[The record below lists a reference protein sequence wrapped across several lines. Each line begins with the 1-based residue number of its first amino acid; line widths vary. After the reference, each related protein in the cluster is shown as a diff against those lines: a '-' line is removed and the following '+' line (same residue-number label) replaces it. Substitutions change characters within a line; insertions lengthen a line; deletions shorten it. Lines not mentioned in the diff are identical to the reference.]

1 MPPPRSRTLPLR
13 HLLVLLTAIGL
24 LPLALL
30 GIWSIHVASEYRQRE
45 QERALLDM
53 ARALSSAVDAE
64 LDSSVAALSTMA
76 QNPAM
81 VAGDVRAFYEVAAAQ
96 ARVQPEW
103 LGVFLADHEGKTLFR
118 TNVPFGAEAPTLAD
132 PDSLQRALSLHR
144 AVVGRIVRGKAG
156 RAAVPVRIPV
166 TDTHG
171 HAFVL
176 SAIVKPD
183 RILRVIERQQAPAD
197 SLIAVVD
204 ASGHIVARSKNQ
216 ERFVTQ
222 PITPALR
229 ELMRKNGLEGAGATL
244 TKEGDLVATAY
255 SSMSRYGWTVV
266 TNTPMAA
273 LRAGFFEGI
282 AVYAAGIA
290 ISLAVCIALAY
301 LLSNRIV
308 GAVNG
313 LRRAAAALGAGRPV
327 HVPKARI
334 RELGRMGRALE
345 AAGRQRARRE
355 QERSTLLASLEQAL
369 EQAREAGQAKD
380 DFLAVLGHE
389 LRNPLSPIV
398 ASLDLM
404 DMRDEPGARRE
415 RAIMRRQVTH
425 LKRLVDDLL
434 DVSRIAS
441 GKLELEL
448 RPLNLAETVR
458 HAVAAL
464 PGHAVTLDAPDAVWI
479 LGDDSR
485 LVQVLNNLLSNA
497 ARFGSSATHVEL
509 AADEA
514 AGLARLSVQ
523 DTGIGMDAGLLS
535 RIFEPFYQ
543 APQQLA
549 RRTGGLG
556 LGLAIVRKI
565 VDLHGGS
572 VSAASEGPGRGS
584 RFDVSLPLA
593 AAQAQVPD
601 AAPAAAHRP
610 CAILLVDDNEDAAA
624 GTASLLRQLG
634 HTVEVAYTAAQAL
647 AAARGVLT
655 GSMPA
660 ELPPVAILD
669 IGLPDMDGYALA
681 LLLRRQYGAGLRL
694 VALSGYGQQA
704 DLERAVQ
711 AGFDLHLTK
720 PASLDDLQRALRPA
734 TAANALPGP

>member
-103 LGVFLADHEGKTLFR
+103 LGAFLADHQGRTLFR
-118 TNVPFGAEAPTLAD
+118 TNAPFGAEAPALAD

-327 HVPKARI
+327 HVPRARI

-345 AAGRQRARRE
+345 AAGHQRARHE
-355 QERSTLLASLEQAL
+355 LERSRLLASLEDAL
-369 EQAREAGQAKD
+369 EQARQAGLAKD
-380 DFLAVLGHE
+380 EFLAVLGHE

-398 ASLDLM
+398 TSLDLM

-441 GKLELEL
+441 GKLRLEL
-448 RPLNLAETVR
+448 HPLNLAETVR
-458 HAVAAL
+458 HVVSAL
-464 PGHAVTLDAPDAVWI
+464 PGQAIALDAPETVWI
-479 LGDDSR
+479 DGDDSR
-485 LVQVLNNLLSNA
+485 LAQVLNNLLSNA
-497 ARFGSSATHVEL
+497 ARFGSTATSVEL
-509 AADEA
+509 DADPA
-514 AGLARLSVQ
+514 AGTATLSVQ
-523 DTGIGMDAGLLS
+523 DNGIGMDAALLS
-535 RIFEPFYQ
+535 RVFEPFYQ

-565 VDLHGGS
+565 VELHGGS
-572 VSAASEGPGRGS
+572 VSAYSAGPGLGS
-584 RFDVSLPLA
+584 RFSVLLPLA
-593 AAQAQVPD
+593 TAPREASDTAT
-601 AAPAAAHRP
+601 APAQQACRV
-610 CAILLVDDNEDAAA
+610 LLVDDNEDAAA
-624 GTASLLRQLG
+624 GTGALLRQLG
-634 HTVEVAYTAAQAL
+634 HSVDIAHSGAAAL
-647 AAARGVLT
+647 AAARTHG
-655 GSMPA
+655 PD
-660 ELPPVAILD
+660 VAVLD

-681 LLLRRQYGAGLRL
+681 AELRRQHGDALRL
-694 VALSGYGQQA
+694 VALSGYGQEA
-704 DLERAVQ
+704 DIQRAAQ
-711 AGFDLHLTK
+711 AGFALHLTK
-720 PASLDDLQRALRPA
+720 PATLDDLVRALQPA
-734 TAANALPGP
+734 SSHSAP

>member
-1 MPPPRSRTLPLR
+1 MPSPRVRSLPLR

-30 GIWSIHVASEYRQRE
+30 GIWSIHAASEYRLRE

-76 QNPAM
+76 QHPAM
-81 VAGDVRAFYEVAAAQ
+81 MAGDVRGFYDAAVAQ

-103 LGVFLADHEGKTLFR
+103 LGVFLADSEGQTVFR
-118 TNVPFGAEAPTLAD
+118 TNAPFGDAAPPLAD
-132 PDSLQRALSLHR
+132 PESLQRALTLRR
-144 AVVGRIVRGKAG
+144 AVVGRIARGKSG
-156 RAAVPVRIPV
+156 RAAVPVRIPL
-166 TDTHG
+166 TDSHG

-197 SLIAVVD
+197 SLIAVID

-229 ELMRKNGLEGAGATL
+229 GLMDQNGLEGAGPTL
-244 TKEGDLVATAY
+244 TKEGDQVATAY
-255 SSMSRYGWTVV
+255 SRMSRYGWTVV
-266 TNTPMAA
+266 TNTPMTA

-282 AVYAAGIA
+282 AVYVAGVA

-301 LLSNRIV
+301 WLSGRIV
-308 GAVNG
+308 GAFNE
-313 LRRAAAALGAGRPV
+313 LRRAATALGAGRPFSV
-327 HVPKARI
+327 RHARI

-345 AAGRQRARRE
+345 AAGRQRARQE
-355 QERSTLLASLEQAL
+355 KERSRLLASLEAAL
-369 EQAREAGQAKD
+369 EQARHAGQAKD
-380 DFLAVLGHE
+380 EFLAVLGHE

-404 DMRDEPGARRE
+404 DMRDEPGARQE

-441 GKLELEL
+441 GKLQLEL
-448 RPLNLAETVR
+448 RPLDLADTVR

-464 PGHAVTLDAPDAVWI
+464 PGPAVTLDAPAAVWI
-479 LGDDSR
+479 EGDDSR
-485 LVQVLNNLLSNA
+485 LVQVLSNLLSNA
-497 ARFGSSATHVEL
+497 ARFGSTATSVSLHADHGAGTAIL
-509 AADEA
+509 AVRDN
-514 AGLARLSVQ
+514 
-523 DTGIGMDAGLLS
+523 GIGMDAALLS
-535 RIFEPFYQ
+535 RVFEPFYQ

-565 VDLHGGS
+565 VELHGGS
-572 VSAASEGPGRGS
+572 VSAASDGPGKGS
-584 RFDVSLPLA
+584 RFEVVLPLTRA
-593 AAQAQVPD
+593 PAQPMD
-601 AAPAAAHRP
+601 AAPPLAVQACR
-610 CAILLVDDNEDAAA
+610 ILLVDDNEDAAA

-634 HTVEVAYTAAQAL
+634 HQVEVAHNAAQAL
-647 AAARGVLT
+647 AAARGYV
-655 GSMPA
+655 PA
-660 ELPPVAILD
+660 LAILD

-681 LLLRRQYGAGLRL
+681 LLLRRQQGQALRL
-694 VALSGYGQQA
+694 VALTGYGQQA
-704 DLERAVQ
+704 DVERAKG

-720 PASLDDLQRALRPA
+720 PAALEDLQRAIA
-734 TAANALPGP
+734 QTAAA

>member
-1 MPPPRSRTLPLR
+1 MQSRRGRTLPLR
-13 HLLVLLTAIGL
+13 HMLVLLTAIGL

-30 GIWSIHVASEYRQRE
+30 GIWSIHVASENRQRE
-45 QERALLDM
+45 QERAMLDL

-76 QNPAM
+76 HSPSM
-81 VAGDVRAFYEVAAAQ
+81 MAGDVRSFYEVARAQ
-96 ARVQPEW
+96 VRGQPEW
-103 LGVFLADHEGKTLFR
+103 LGVFLADQEGATLFR
-118 TNVPFGAEAPTLAD
+118 TNTPFGAAAPAAAD
-132 PDSLQRALSLHR
+132 PESLQWVLSLHR
-144 AVVGRIVRGKAG
+144 AVVGRIAVGKGG

-166 TDTHG
+166 TDSHG
-171 HAFVL
+171 RAYVL
-176 SAIVKPD
+176 SAVVKPD
-183 RILRVIERQQAPAD
+183 RILRVIERQQAPLD
-197 SLIAVVD
+197 SLIAVID

-216 ERFVTQ
+216 ERFVAQ

-229 ELMRKNGLEGAGATL
+229 ELMRKKGMEGAGPTL
-244 TKEGDLVATAY
+244 TKEGDQVATAY
-255 SSMSRYGWTVV
+255 SSLSRYGWTVV
-266 TNTPMAA
+266 ANTPVAA
-273 LRAGFFEGI
+273 MRAGYFEGI
-282 AVYAAGIA
+282 AVYATGIVL
-290 ISLAVCIALAY
+290 SLAVCIALAY
-301 LLSNRIV
+301 WLSGRIV
-308 GAVNG
+308 GAFNS

-327 HVPKARI
+327 RVPPSRI

-355 QERSTLLASLEQAL
+355 QERSALLASLEEAL
-369 EQAREAGQAKD
+369 GQARAAGQAKD
-380 DFLAVLGHE
+380 EFLAVLGHE

-415 RAIMRRQVTH
+415 RTIMRRQVTH

-441 GKLELEL
+441 GKLQLER
-448 RPLNLAETVR
+448 RPLNLADTVR
-458 HAVAAL
+458 HALAAL
-464 PGHAVTLDAPDAVWI
+464 PGHALTLEAPDAIWV

-497 ARFGSSATHVEL
+497 ARFGSSATCVSL
-509 AADEA
+509 AADRA
-514 AGLARLSVQ
+514 AGLARLAVQ
-523 DTGIGMDAGLLS
+523 DNGIGMDAALLS

-565 VDLHGGS
+565 VELHGGS

-584 RFDVSLPLA
+584 RFEVTLPLA
-593 AAQAQVPD
+593 AAPGP
-601 AAPAAAHRP
+601 AAPTAPAPDQAP
-610 CAILLVDDNEDAAA
+610 CSILLVDDNEDAAA

-634 HTVEVAYTAAQAL
+634 HTVEVAHNAAQAL
-647 AAARGVLT
+647 AAARSRLPGGLPT
-655 GSMPA
+655 
-660 ELPPVAILD
+660 ELPQVAILD

-681 LLLRRQYGAGLRL
+681 LLLRRQHGPALRL

-704 DLERAVQ
+704 DLERAAQ

-720 PASLDDLQRALRPA
+720 PASIDDLLRALASPSSLDLPA
-734 TAANALPGP
+734 T

>member
-1 MPPPRSRTLPLR
+1 MRSQRGRSLPLR
-13 HLLVLLTAIGL
+13 HTLVLLTAIGL

-45 QERALLDM
+45 QERGLLDM

-76 QNPAM
+76 QHPSM
-81 VAGDVRAFYEVAAAQ
+81 LAGDVRGFYEVARIQAQ
-96 ARVQPEW
+96 VQPEW
-103 LGVFLADHEGKTLFR
+103 LGVLLADQDGKTLFR
-118 TNVPFGAEAPTLAD
+118 TNAPFGAEAPALAD

-144 AVVGRIVRGKAG
+144 AVVGRIARGKSG

-176 SAIVKPD
+176 SAVVRPD
-183 RILRVIERQQAPAD
+183 RILRVIERQRAPSD
-197 SLIAVVD
+197 SLIAVID

-222 PITPALR
+222 PMTPALR
-229 ELMRKNGLEGAGATL
+229 ELMSKNGLEGAGPTL

-266 TNTPMAA
+266 TNTPTTA

-301 LLSNRIV
+301 WLSGRIV
-308 GAVNG
+308 GAFNA
-313 LRRAAAALGAGRPV
+313 LRRAAAALGAGRAFG
-327 HVPKARI
+327 VPHSRI

-345 AAGRQRARRE
+345 AAGRQRARQE
-355 QERSTLLASLEQAL
+355 IERSRLLASLEAAL
-369 EQAREAGQAKD
+369 EQARQAGQAKD
-380 DFLAVLGHE
+380 EFLAVLGHE

-404 DMRDEPGARRE
+404 DMRDEQGARQE

-441 GKLELEL
+441 GKLQLER
-448 RPLNLAETVR
+448 RPLDLADTVR

-464 PGHAVTLDAPDAVWI
+464 PGHAITLDAPDTVWI
-479 LGDDSR
+479 EGDDSR
-485 LVQVLNNLLSNA
+485 LVQVLSNLLSNA
-497 ARFGSSATHVEL
+497 ARFGSTATSVSLHADAGAGTATL
-509 AADEA
+509 A
-514 AGLARLSVQ
+514 VQ
-523 DTGIGMDAGLLS
+523 DNGIGMDAGLLS
-535 RIFEPFYQ
+535 RVFEPFYQ

-565 VDLHGGS
+565 VELHGGT
-572 VSAASEGPGRGS
+572 VSASSAGPGQGS
-584 RFDVSLPLA
+584 RFEVVLPLTQAPAQPTDAAPPLA
-593 AAQAQVPD
+593 AP
-601 AAPAAAHRP
+601 P
-610 CAILLVDDNEDAAA
+610 CRILLVDDNEDAAA

-634 HTVEVAYTAAQAL
+634 HEVAVAHNAAQAL
-647 AAARGVLT
+647 STAR
-655 GSMPA
+655 SYAPA
-660 ELPPVAILD
+660 LAILD
-669 IGLPDMDGYALA
+669 IGLPDIDGYALA
-681 LLLRRQYGAGLRL
+681 VLLRRQQGDTLRL

-704 DLERAVQ
+704 DVERAVR

-720 PASLDDLQRALRPA
+720 PAALEDLQRAIAQCAPA
-734 TAANALPGP
+734 